1 MPPAVAD
8 TLIILN
14 FMTGNTTS
22 ILKSY
27 NNPMETSERGYNNYR
42 LPVPIAF
49 EDVFS
54 HFYFAENKTGQSITK
69 TLLPSYQT
77 IMVFSFG
84 TTPSLISQQ
93 GTKIEVEKCLV
104 LGPIKQELH
113 YTLPV
118 DAEILVA
125 NFKDDA
131 FYRFFGNAFLFDHL
145 PIHPDELLEE
155 NCFTNLW
162 FALQK
167 INNSEERV
175 NFILEFCK
183 PYLRNRNATTE
194 LLSNVTNDGISP
206 IKEIAVKTGQSER
219 NIQLNH
225 KKHFGYSAKEKSR
238 YLRFIKA
245 VETVQRIASSSSKA
259 DWFEVID
266 QCGYYDQSQLI
277 HDFRHFLNL
286 SPTKFLKFQQD
297 ICQAKP
303 E

>member
-1 MPPAVAD
+1 MER
-8 TLIILN
+8 
-14 FMTGNTTS
+14 S
-22 ILKSY
+22 EQSY
-27 NNPMETSERGYNNYR
+27 NNYKI
-42 LPVPIAF
+42 PVPIAF
-49 EDVFS
+49 ENVFS
-54 HFYFAENKTGQSITK
+54 HFYIAENRTCQSITK

-84 TTPSLISQQ
+84 ATPSLISQQ
-93 GTKIEVEKCLV
+93 GTKIEIEKCLV
-104 LGPIKQELH
+104 LGPIKQALL

-118 DAEILVA
+118 NAEILVA

-131 FYRFFGNAFLFDHL
+131 FYRFFGNAILSDHL

-155 NCFTNLW
+155 NCFTDLW

-167 INNSEERV
+167 MDNSKERV
-175 NFILEFCK
+175 EFILEFCK
-183 PYLRNRNATTE
+183 PYLRNPNTTSQ
-194 LLSNVTNDGISP
+194 LLSTGTNEVLSP
-206 IKEIAVKTGQSER
+206 IKEIAEKTGQSER
-219 NIQLNH
+219 NIQLH
-225 KKHFGYSAKEKSR
+225 QKKHFGYSAKEKNR
-238 YLRFIKA
+238 YIRFIKA

-259 DWFEVID
+259 DWFEVIE

-286 SPTKFLKFQQD
+286 SPTKFLKFQQE